1 MGRRGPAAAPAGLK
15 LVNGRSDG
23 RDSGGRPVA
32 PPPNFERLAPEP
44 PEWLSTEARAEWDRV
59 VPELEALDLLK
70 TADRAMLIA
79 YCETWDMYMTAV
91 LKVRAEGMTIVN
103 PDSGLEKKHP
113 VLAVV
118 TEMAGLLRGF
128 AREFGL
134 TPSAEGGLVKAPKG
148 DAGED
153 DPFASTGQATSA

>member
-1 MGRRGPAAAPAGLK
+1 MGARGPAAAPAGLK
-15 LVNGRSDG
+15 LVNGRGEG

-32 PPPNFERLAPEP
+32 TPPKFEREAPEP
-44 PEWLSTEARAEWDRV
+44 PDWLSEEALAEWDRV
-59 VPELEALDLLK
+59 VPQLEALDLLK
-70 TADRAMLIA
+70 TADRAMLVA

-91 LKVRAEGMTIVN
+91 LKVRAEGMTITN
-103 PDSGLEKKHP
+103 PESGLERKHP

-148 DAGED
+148 DGDED
-153 DPFASTGQATSA
+153 DPFGTGQTTPA